1 MKLTDRDVESLIK
14 EMEKSDASG
23 QGQVNYKD
31 FLKFSYLCLMYLNHF
46 DLEFQ
51 LRELDKEKKGL
62 VTVAQLDQILQ
73 SKDSFA
79 FPPTALDEVFT
90 EMLGQNIQNVDRN
103 CVIKIDAFMES
114 LRDQFD

>member
-1 MKLTDRDVESLIK
+1 MSVDHNLNKVKRAYETLDVTWNREFEILALRAPPIK

-90 EMLGQNIQNVDRN
+90 EMLG
-103 CVIKIDAFMES
+103 
-114 LRDQFD
+114 